1 MDCIVPKAENGEREY
16 NYLPT
21 MVPSFSS
28 FIEQKSDFAETP
40 TPVPTYDAKGKLNL
54 QKNRLISFCKTGSWS
69 FQANRP

>member
-28 FIEQKSDFAETP
+28 FIEQKSDYAETSA
-40 TPVPTYDAKGKLNL
+40 PVPTYDAKGNFFGQKDLKRAKISIFENRKLV
-54 QKNRLISFCKTGSWS
+54 SS
-69 FQANRP
+69 